1 VERRDAL
8 KSAAVLLSGS
18 LATIGIAAAPS
29 SPKPH
34 SQPPRLPFPYLQTD
48 DRTTLF
54 YKDWGTGDTAVVFVH
69 GWPLHSD
76 MWQYQMLH
84 LASAGVRTIAY
95 DQRGCGRSTDP
106 GTGYDFDSL
115 ADDLGV
121 LIDQLGLREVVL
133 VGHSIGAGQIVRYL
147 SRHGSDKVSGI
158 VLLAASLP
166 YIQRSPDNP
175 DGVDP
180 ARFEHLRTR
189 IRTDIPKWLGD
200 AAKLFFVPETSPE
213 MVQWGVRMCTENSI
227 WALTQTNHTD
237 VETDFRA
244 ELPKVKVRTL
254 VIHGDADRTCPLE
267 TTGRRVAQ
275 LIPGAELR
283 VYEGAPHGIFV
294 THMERL
300 DNDLLEFVRDQRS
313 SFQTISKWRSL

>member
-1 VERRDAL
+1 VQRRDAL
-8 KSAAVLLSGS
+8 KSAAVLLGGGVASFGS
-18 LATIGIAAAPS
+18 AAP
-29 SPKPH
+29 PAARKPH
-34 SQPPRLPFPYLQTD
+34 SHPSFPYIQTS

-54 YKDWGTGDTAVVFVH
+54 YKDWGTGDDAVVFVH

-84 LASAGVRTIAY
+84 VASAGVRTIAY

-106 GTGYDFDSL
+106 GAGYDFDSL

-121 LIDQLGLREVVL
+121 VIDQLGLRKVVL
-133 VGHSIGAGQIVRYL
+133 VGHSIGAGQIVRYM

-158 VLLAASLP
+158 VLLGASLP

-175 DGVDP
+175 DGIDP
-180 ARFEHLRTR
+180 ARFEHLRLL
-189 IRTDIPKWLGD
+189 IRTDVPKWLGD
-200 AAKLFFVPETSPE
+200 AAKRFFVPETSAE
-213 MVQWGVRMCTENSI
+213 TVQWGVRMCTENSI

-254 VIHGDADRTCPLE
+254 VVHGDADRTCPLE

-283 VYEGAPHGIFV
+283 VYEGAPHGLFV
-294 THMERL
+294 THMERFN
-300 DNDLLEFVRDQRS
+300 NDLLAFARS
-313 SFQTISKWRSL
+313 

>member
-1 VERRDAL
+1 MERRDAL
-8 KSAAVLLSGS
+8 KSAAALLGSGVAT
-18 LATIGIAAAPS
+18 LAIAAPPAAR
-29 SPKPH
+29 KPR
-34 SQPPRLPFPYLQTD
+34 SQPSFPYLQTS

-106 GTGYDFDSL
+106 GAGYDFDSL
-115 ADDLGV
+115 ADDLGSV
-121 LIDQLGLREVVL
+121 IDQLGLRRVVL
-133 VGHSIGAGQIVRYL
+133 VGHSIGAGQIVRYI
-147 SRHGSDKVSGI
+147 SRHGSDKVSGT

-175 DGVDP
+175 DGIDP
-180 ARFEHLRTR
+180 ARFEHLRML
-189 IRTDIPKWLGD
+189 IRTDVPKRLCD
-200 AAKLFFVPETSPE
+200 AAKRIFVPETSSE

-237 VETDFRA
+237 VETDFRS

-267 TTGRRVAQ
+267 TTGRRVAR
-275 LIPGAELR
+275 LIPGAELHL
-283 VYEGAPHGIFV
+283 YEGAPHGLFV

-300 DNDLLEFVRDQRS
+300 NNDLLAFVRS
-313 SFQTISKWRSL
+313 